1 MISGDILIYI
11 SAFLLVLT
19 VVVFF
24 HELGHF
30 LVARFCGVR
39 VETFAIGFG
48 RELFGWDDRHGTRWK
63 IGWLPLGG
71 YVKFWGDESAAST
84 PDTDQLQK
92 MSEADRSVSFHHKPV
107 GNRMAIVAAGPVSN
121 FILGILIFAALFM
134 IMGRTT
140 ILARVD
146 QVQPG
151 SAAEQAGFLP
161 GDVVLAIDGVKIE
174 GFSELQR
181 RVMLSAGESLNVLV
195 EREDQQLTL
204 TVVPRVDE
212 FTDAFGNVQRRGLI
226 GLVRANNPEDQVV
239 EIVGPVRA
247 LIYGAQE
254 TWFIVDQTF
263 VYLGRM
269 IMGKE
274 STEQLG
280 GPLRIAQMSGQVAQI
295 SVSALVHLM
304 AVLSVSIGLLNLF
317 PVPMLDGG
325 HLVFYAIEAVWRRPV
340 NQRVLDFSYRIGFAA
355 ITTLIVFVTWNDL
368 VNLRVVDFL
377 ASLFS

>member
-1 MISGDILIYI
+1 VISGDILIYV
-11 SAFLLVLT
+11 SAFLFVLT

-30 LVARFCGVR
+30 LVARYCGVR

-48 RELFGWDDRHGTRWK
+48 RELFGWNDSHGTRWK
-63 IGWLPLGG
+63 VGWLPLGG

-84 PDTDQLQK
+84 PDNAQLEQ
-92 MSEADRSVSFHHKPV
+92 MTASERSVSFHHKPV
-107 GNRMAIVAAGPVSN
+107 GNRIAVVAAGPIAN

-134 IMGRTT
+134 TFGRTT

-151 SAAEQAGFLP
+151 SAAEQAGFMP
-161 GDVVLAIDGVKIE
+161 GDVVLAINGDRIE
-174 GFSELQR
+174 SFTDLQR
-181 RVMLSAGESLNVLV
+181 RVMLSAGESLDVLV
-195 EREDQQLTL
+195 EREDQQLNL
-204 TVVPRVDE
+204 LVVPRVDE

-239 EIVGPVRA
+239 EVVGPVRA
-247 LIYGAQE
+247 LLLGVQE
-254 TWFIVDQTF
+254 TYFIVDQTF

-280 GPLRIAQMSGQVAQI
+280 GPLRIAQMSGQVAQ
-295 SVSALVHLM
+295 VSIPALIHLM

-325 HLVFYAIEAVWRRPV
+325 HLVFYSIEAVWRRPV
-340 NQRVLDFSYRIGFAA
+340 NARVLDFSYRIGFAA
-355 ITTLIVFVTWNDL
+355 ITTLILFVTWNDL

>member
-1 MISGDILIYI
+1 MISGDILIYAG
-11 SAFLLVLT
+11 AFLFVLT

-30 LVARFCGVR
+30 LVARFFGVK
-39 VETFAIGFG
+39 VDTFAIGFG
-48 RELFGWDDRHGTRWK
+48 REMFGWNDSYGTRWK

-84 PDTDQLQK
+84 PDTEQLDQMTASQ
-92 MSEADRSVSFHHKPV
+92 RSVSFHHKPV
-107 GNRMAIVAAGPVSN
+107 GNRIAVVAAGPIAN
-121 FILGILIFAALFM
+121 FILGILIFASLFM
-134 IMGRTT
+134 ITGYTT

-151 SAAEQAGFLP
+151 SAAEVAGFLP
-161 GDVVLAIDGVKIE
+161 GDVVLSIDGEKI
-174 GFSELQR
+174 GSFTDLQR
-181 RVMLSAGESLNVLV
+181 RVMLSAGETLQMVV

-204 TVVPRVDE
+204 QVVPRVDE

-226 GLVRANNPEDQVV
+226 GLVRANKPEDQMV
-239 EIVGPVRA
+239 ESVGPVRA
-247 LIYGAQE
+247 LALGVQE
-254 TWFIVDQTF
+254 TYFIVDQTF

-274 STEQLG
+274 STDQLG
-280 GPLRIAQMSGQVAQI
+280 GPLRIAQMSGQVAQVSI
-295 SVSALVHLM
+295 SALIHLM

-325 HLVFYAIEAVWRRPV
+325 HLVFYGIEAVWRRPV
-340 NQRVLDFSYRIGFAA
+340 SARILDFSYRIGFAA

-368 VNLRVVDFL
+368 VNLQVVDFL
-377 ASLFS
+377 AGLFS

>member
-30 LVARFCGVR
+30 LVARLCGVR

-48 RELFGWDDRHGTRWK
+48 RELLGWDDRHGTRWK

-121 FILGILIFAALFM
+121 FVLGILIFAALFM

-181 RVMLSAGESLNVLV
+181 RVMLSAGETLNVLV

-204 TVVPRVDE
+204 TVVPRIDE

>member
-174 GFSELQR
+174 GFAELQR

>member
-1 MISGDILIYI
+1 MISGDILIYV
-11 SAFLLVLT
+11 SAFLFVLT

-30 LVARFCGVR
+30 LVARYCGVR

-48 RELFGWDDRHGTRWK
+48 RELFGWNDSHGTRWK
-63 IGWLPLGG
+63 VGWLPLGG

-84 PDTDQLQK
+84 PDDTQLQQ
-92 MSEADRSVSFHHKPV
+92 MTASEQSVSFHHKPV
-107 GNRMAIVAAGPVSN
+107 GNRIAVVAAGPIAN

-151 SAAEQAGFLP
+151 SAAEQAGFMP
-161 GDVVLAIDGVKIE
+161 GDVVLAIDGDRIE
-174 GFSELQR
+174 SFTDLQR
-181 RVMLSAGESLNVLV
+181 RVMLSAGESLDVLV
-195 EREDQQLTL
+195 EREDQQLNL
-204 TVVPRVDE
+204 LVVPRVDE

-239 EIVGPVRA
+239 EVVGPLRA
-247 LIYGAQE
+247 LSLGVQE

-280 GPLRIAQMSGQVAQI
+280 GPLRIAQMSGQVAQVSI
-295 SVSALVHLM
+295 SALIHLM

-340 NQRVLDFSYRIGFAA
+340 NPRIRDFSYRIGFAA
-355 ITTLIVFVTWNDL
+355 ITTLILFVTWNDL

>member
-1 MISGDILIYI
+1 VISGDILIYI

-48 RELFGWDDRHGTRWK
+48 RELLGWDDRHGTRWK

-174 GFSELQR
+174 GFAELQR

-247 LIYGAQE
+247 LVYGAQE

>member
-1 MISGDILIYI
+1 MISGDFLIYI
-11 SAFLLVLT
+11 GAFLFVLT

-30 LVARFCGVR
+30 LVARYFGVR

-48 RELFGWDDRHGTRWK
+48 REVFGWHDSHGTRWK
-63 IGWLPLGG
+63 VGWLPLGG

-84 PDTDQLQK
+84 PDKTQLQQ
-92 MSEADRSVSFHHKPV
+92 MSLSDKLVSFHHKPV
-107 GNRMAIVAAGPVSN
+107 GNRIAVVAAGPIAN

-134 IMGRTT
+134 VMGRTT

-151 SAAEQAGFLP
+151 SAAEQAGFQQ
-161 GDVVLAIDGVKIE
+161 GDVVLAIDGDKIE
-174 GFSELQR
+174 SFTDLQR
-181 RVMLSAGESLNVLV
+181 RVMLSAGETLEVLV
-195 EREDQQLTL
+195 EREDQQFTL
-204 TVVPRVDE
+204 LVVPRVDE
-212 FTDAFGNVQRRGLI
+212 FKDAFGNVQRRGLI

-239 EIVGPVRA
+239 ESVGPLRA
-247 LIYGAQE
+247 LSLGVQE
-254 TWFIVDQTF
+254 TYFIVDQTF

-269 IMGKE
+269 IVGKE

-280 GPLRIAQMSGQVAQI
+280 GPLRIAQMSGQVAQVSI
-295 SVSALVHLM
+295 SALIHLM

-325 HLVFYAIEAVWRRPV
+325 HLVFYGIEAVWRRPV
-340 NQRVLDFSYRIGFAA
+340 NPRVLDFSYRIGFAA

-368 VNLRVVDFL
+368 VNLQVVDFL
-377 ASLFS
+377 AGLFS

>member
-1 MISGDILIYI
+1 MISGDILTYVG
-11 SAFLLVLT
+11 AFLFVLT
-19 VVVFF
+19 IVVFF

-30 LVARFCGVR
+30 LVARYFGVR

-48 RELFGWDDRHGTRWK
+48 RELFGWNDSHGTRWK

-84 PDTDQLQK
+84 PDNTQLEQ
-92 MSEADRSVSFHHKPV
+92 MTASERSVSFHHKPV
-107 GNRMAIVAAGPVSN
+107 SNRIAVVAAGPVAN
-121 FILGILIFAALFM
+121 FILGILVFAALFM

-151 SAAEQAGFLP
+151 SAAEEAGFLP
-161 GDVVLAIDGVKIE
+161 GDVVLAIDDKKIE
-174 GFSELQR
+174 SFSDLQR
-181 RVMLSAGESLNVLV
+181 QVMLSSGETLVVLI
-195 EREDQQLTL
+195 EREDQQLSL
-204 TVVPRVDE
+204 SVVPRVEE

-239 EIVGPVRA
+239 EYVGPLRA
-247 LIYGAQE
+247 LSLGVQE
-254 TWFIVDQTF
+254 TYFIVDQTF

-280 GPLRIAQMSGQVAQI
+280 GPLRIAQMSGQVAQV
-295 SVSALVHLM
+295 SLSALIHLM

-325 HLVFYAIEAVWRRPV
+325 HLVFYGIEAVWRRPV
-340 NQRVLDFSYRIGFAA
+340 SSRILDFSYRIGFAA

-368 VNLRVVDFL
+368 VNLQVVDFL
-377 ASLFS
+377 AGLFS

>member
-1 MISGDILIYI
+1 MISGDILIYAG
-11 SAFLLVLT
+11 AFLFVLT

-30 LVARFCGVR
+30 LVARYFGVK

-48 RELFGWDDRHGTRWK
+48 RELIGWNDSRGTRWK

-71 YVKFWGDESAAST
+71 YVKFWGDDSAAST
-84 PDTDQLQK
+84 PDTSQLDQ
-92 MSEADRSVSFHHKPV
+92 MTASERSVSFHHKPV
-107 GNRMAIVAAGPVSN
+107 GNRFAVVAAGPIAN
-121 FILGILIFAALFM
+121 FILGILIFASLFM
-134 IMGRTT
+134 INGYTT

-151 SAAEQAGFLP
+151 SAAEEAGFLP
-161 GDVVLAIDGVKIE
+161 GDVVLSIDGEKI
-174 GFSELQR
+174 GSFSDLQR
-181 RVMLSAGESLNVLV
+181 RVMLSAGETLQMVV
-195 EREDQQLTL
+195 EREDQHLTL
-204 TVVPRVDE
+204 QVVPRVDE

-226 GLVRANNPEDQVV
+226 GLVRANKPEDQVV
-239 EIVGPVRA
+239 ESVGPVRA
-247 LIYGAQE
+247 LALGAQE

-274 STEQLG
+274 STDQLG
-280 GPLRIAQMSGQVAQI
+280 GPLRIAQMSGQVAQVSI
-295 SVSALVHLM
+295 SALIHLM

-325 HLVFYAIEAVWRRPV
+325 HLVFYGIEAVWRRPV
-340 NQRVLDFSYRIGFAA
+340 SPRILDFSYRIGFAA

-368 VNLRVVDFL
+368 VNLQVVDFL
-377 ASLFS
+377 AGLFS

>member
-1 MISGDILIYI
+1 MISGDILIYVG
-11 SAFLLVLT
+11 AFLFVLT

-30 LVARFCGVR
+30 LVARYCGVR

-48 RELFGWDDRHGTRWK
+48 RELFGWNDSHGTRWK
-63 IGWLPLGG
+63 VGWLPLGG

-84 PDTDQLQK
+84 PDAAQLQQ
-92 MSEADRSVSFHHKPV
+92 MTASEQSVSFHHKPV
-107 GNRMAIVAAGPVSN
+107 SNRIAVVAAGPVAN
-121 FILGILIFAALFM
+121 FILGILIFAAFFM
-134 IMGRTT
+134 IMGRTI

-151 SAAEQAGFLP
+151 SAAEQAGFLQ
-161 GDVVLAIDGVKIE
+161 GDIVLAIDGEKIE
-174 GFSELQR
+174 SFTDLQR
-181 RVMLSAGESLNVLV
+181 RVMLSAGETLQVTV
-195 EREDQQLTL
+195 EREDQHLTL
-204 TVVPRVDE
+204 QVVPRVDE

-226 GLVRANNPEDQVV
+226 GLVRANKPEDQVV
-239 EIVGPVRA
+239 ERVGPLRA
-247 LIYGAQE
+247 LALGVQE
-254 TWFIVDQTF
+254 TYFIVDQTF

-269 IMGKE
+269 IVGKE

-280 GPLRIAQMSGQVAQI
+280 GPLRIAQMSGQVAQVSI
-295 SVSALVHLM
+295 SALIHLM

-325 HLVFYAIEAVWRRPV
+325 HLVFYAIEAVWRRPISPRIV
-340 NQRVLDFSYRIGFAA
+340 DFSYRIGFAA

-368 VNLRVVDFL
+368 VNLQVVDFL
-377 ASLFS
+377 AGLFS

>member
-1 MISGDILIYI
+1 VISGDILIYAG
-11 SAFLLVLT
+11 AFLFVLT

-30 LVARFCGVR
+30 LVARYFGVK

-48 RELFGWDDRHGTRWK
+48 RELIGWNDSRGTRWK

-71 YVKFWGDESAAST
+71 YVKFWGDDSAAST
-84 PDTDQLQK
+84 PDTSQLDQ
-92 MSEADRSVSFHHKPV
+92 MTASERSVSFHHKPV
-107 GNRMAIVAAGPVSN
+107 GNRFAVVAAGPIAN
-121 FILGILIFAALFM
+121 FILGILIFASLFM
-134 IMGRTT
+134 INGYTT

-151 SAAEQAGFLP
+151 SAAEEAGFLP
-161 GDVVLAIDGVKIE
+161 GDVVLSIDGEKI
-174 GFSELQR
+174 GSFSDLQR
-181 RVMLSAGESLNVLV
+181 RVMLSAGETLQMVV
-195 EREDQQLTL
+195 EREDQHLTL
-204 TVVPRVDE
+204 QVVPRVDE

-226 GLVRANNPEDQVV
+226 GLVRANKPEDQVV
-239 EIVGPVRA
+239 ESVGPVRA
-247 LIYGAQE
+247 LALGAQE

-274 STEQLG
+274 STDQLG
-280 GPLRIAQMSGQVAQI
+280 GPLRIAQMSGQVAQVSI
-295 SVSALVHLM
+295 SALIHLM

-325 HLVFYAIEAVWRRPV
+325 HLVFYGIEAVWRRPV
-340 NQRVLDFSYRIGFAA
+340 SPRILDFSYRIGFAA

-368 VNLRVVDFL
+368 VNLQVVDFL
-377 ASLFS
+377 AGLFS

>member
-48 RELFGWDDRHGTRWK
+48 RELAGWNDRYGTRWK

-84 PDTDQLQK
+84 PNEAQLNQ
-92 MSEADRSVSFHHKPV
+92 MSEADRRVSFHHKPV
-107 GNRMAIVAAGPVSN
+107 GKRFAVVAAGPIAN
-121 FILGILIFAALFM
+121 FILGILIFAALFL

-140 ILARVD
+140 IPARVD

-151 SAAEQAGFLP
+151 SAAEQAGFMQ
-161 GDVVLAIDGVKIE
+161 GDVVLAINGAAIE
-174 GFSELQR
+174 SFADLQR
-181 RVMLSAGESLNVLV
+181 RVMLSAGESLEVLV

-204 TVVPRVDE
+204 TVVPRVDQ

-239 EIVGPVRA
+239 EVVGPGRA
-247 LIYGAQE
+247 LLLGVQE

-263 VYLGRM
+263 VYIGRM
-269 IMGKE
+269 ITGKE
-274 STEQLG
+274 GAEQLG
-280 GPLRIAQMSGQVAQI
+280 GPLRIAQMSGQVAQ
-295 SVSALVHLM
+295 VSITALVHLM

-325 HLVFYAIEAVWRRPV
+325 HLVFYAIEAVWRRPL
-340 NQRVLDFSYRIGFAA
+340 NARVMDFSYRIGFAA
-355 ITTLIVFVTWNDL
+355 ITTLILFATWNDL

>member
-1 MISGDILIYI
+1 MISGDILTYVG
-11 SAFLLVLT
+11 AFLFVLT
-19 VVVFF
+19 IVVFF

-30 LVARFCGVR
+30 LVARYFGVR

-48 RELFGWDDRHGTRWK
+48 RELFGWNDSHGTRWK

-84 PDTDQLQK
+84 PDNTQLEQ
-92 MSEADRSVSFHHKPV
+92 MTASERSVSFHHKPV
-107 GNRMAIVAAGPVSN
+107 SNRIAVVAAGPVAN
-121 FILGILIFAALFM
+121 FILGILVFAALFM
-134 IMGRTT
+134 VMGRTT

-151 SAAEQAGFLP
+151 SAAEEAGFLP
-161 GDVVLAIDGVKIE
+161 GDVVLAIDDKKIE
-174 GFSELQR
+174 SFSDLQR
-181 RVMLSAGESLNVLV
+181 QVMLSSGETLVVLI
-195 EREDQQLTL
+195 EREDQQLSL
-204 TVVPRVDE
+204 SVVPRVEE

-239 EIVGPVRA
+239 EYVGPLRA
-247 LIYGAQE
+247 LSLGVQE
-254 TWFIVDQTF
+254 TYFIVDQTF

-280 GPLRIAQMSGQVAQI
+280 GPLRIAQMSGQVAQV
-295 SVSALVHLM
+295 SLSALIHLM

-325 HLVFYAIEAVWRRPV
+325 HLVFYGIEAVWRRPV
-340 NQRVLDFSYRIGFAA
+340 SSRILDFSYRIGFAA

-368 VNLRVVDFL
+368 VNLQVVDFL
-377 ASLFS
+377 AGLFS

>member
-1 MISGDILIYI
+1 VISGDILTYVG
-11 SAFLLVLT
+11 AFLFVLT
-19 VVVFF
+19 IVVFF

-30 LVARFCGVR
+30 LVARYFGVR

-48 RELFGWDDRHGTRWK
+48 RELFGWNDSHGTRWK

-84 PDTDQLQK
+84 PDNTQLEQ
-92 MSEADRSVSFHHKPV
+92 MTASERSVSFHHKPV
-107 GNRMAIVAAGPVSN
+107 SNRIAVVAAGPVAN
-121 FILGILIFAALFM
+121 FILGILVFAALFM

-151 SAAEQAGFLP
+151 SAAEEAGFLP
-161 GDVVLAIDGVKIE
+161 GDVVLAIDDKKIE
-174 GFSELQR
+174 SFSDLQR
-181 RVMLSAGESLNVLV
+181 QVMLSSGETLVVLI
-195 EREDQQLTL
+195 EREDQQLSL
-204 TVVPRVDE
+204 SVVPRVEE

-239 EIVGPVRA
+239 EYVGPLRA
-247 LIYGAQE
+247 LSLGVQE
-254 TWFIVDQTF
+254 TYFIVDQTF

-280 GPLRIAQMSGQVAQI
+280 GPLRIAQMSGQVAQV
-295 SVSALVHLM
+295 SLSALIHLM

-325 HLVFYAIEAVWRRPV
+325 HLVFYGIEAVWRRPV
-340 NQRVLDFSYRIGFAA
+340 SSRILDFSYRIGFAA

-368 VNLRVVDFL
+368 VNLQVVDFL
-377 ASLFS
+377 AGLFS

>member
-11 SAFLLVLT
+11 GAFLLVLT

-30 LVARFCGVR
+30 LVARYCGVR

-48 RELFGWDDRHGTRWK
+48 RELFGWNDSRGTRWK
-63 IGWLPLGG
+63 VGWLPLGG

-84 PDTDQLQK
+84 ADREQLQQ
-92 MSEADRSVSFHHKPV
+92 MSAADKRVSFHHKPV
-107 GNRMAIVAAGPVSN
+107 GSRMAVVAAGPIAN
-121 FILGILIFAALFM
+121 FILGILIFATLFM
-134 IMGRTT
+134 TMGRTT

-151 SAAEQAGFLP
+151 SAAEQAGFQP
-161 GDVVLAIDGVKIE
+161 GDVVLAIDGEYIE
-174 GFSELQR
+174 SFSDLQR
-181 RVMLSAGESLNVLV
+181 RVMLSAGDTLDVLV
-195 EREDQQLTL
+195 EREDQQLNL
-204 TVVPRVDE
+204 MVVPRVDE

-226 GLVRANNPEDQVV
+226 GLVRANNPEDQIV
-239 EIVGPVRA
+239 EYAGPVRA
-247 LIYGAQE
+247 LALGVQE
-254 TWFIVDQTF
+254 TYFIIDQTF

-280 GPLRIAQMSGQVAQI
+280 GPLRIAQMSGQVAQ
-295 SVSALVHLM
+295 VSIPALIHLM
-304 AVLSVSIGLLNLF
+304 AVLSISIGLLNLF

-340 NQRVLDFSYRIGFAA
+340 NPRVLDFSYRIGFAA
-355 ITTLIVFVTWNDL
+355 ITTLILFVTWNDL

-377 ASLFS
+377 AGLFS

>member
-1 MISGDILIYI
+1 MISGSVLIYVG
-11 SAFLLVLT
+11 AFLFVLT

-30 LVARFCGVR
+30 LMARYCGVR

-48 RELFGWDDRHGTRWK
+48 REVFGWNDSHGTRWK

-71 YVKFWGDESAAST
+71 YVKFWGDDSVAST
-84 PDTDQLQK
+84 PDGAQLEQ
-92 MSEADRSVSFHHKPV
+92 MSAADKLLSFHHKPV
-107 GNRMAIVAAGPVSN
+107 GNRLAIVAAGPLSN
-121 FILGILIFAALFM
+121 FILGIFIFAALFM
-134 IMGRTT
+134 IMGYTT

-161 GDVVLAIDGVKIE
+161 GDVVLEIE
-174 GFSELQR
+174 GEKIGSFTDLQR
-181 RVMLSAGESLNVLV
+181 RVMLSAGETLHVLV
-195 EREDQQLTL
+195 EREDQHLTL
-204 TVVPRVDE
+204 QVVPRVDE

-226 GLVRANNPEDQVV
+226 GLVRANKPEDQIV
-239 EIVGPVRA
+239 ESVGPLRA
-247 LIYGAQE
+247 LGLGVRE
-254 TWFIVDQTF
+254 TYFIVDQTF

-280 GPLRIAQMSGQVAQI
+280 GPLRIAQLSGQVAQVSI
-295 SVSALVHLM
+295 SALVHLM

-325 HLVFYAIEAVWRRPV
+325 HLVFYAIEAVFRRPV
-340 NQRVLDFSYRIGFAA
+340 NARVMEFSYRIGFAA

>member
-1 MISGDILIYI
+1 M
-11 SAFLLVLT
+11 
-19 VVVFF
+19 
-24 HELGHF
+24 
-30 LVARFCGVR
+30 
-39 VETFAIGFG
+39 
-48 RELFGWDDRHGTRWK
+48 
-63 IGWLPLGG
+63 
-71 YVKFWGDESAAST
+71 
-84 PDTDQLQK
+84 
-92 MSEADRSVSFHHKPV
+92 PV
-107 GNRMAIVAAGPVSN
+107 VAAGPIAN

-151 SAAEQAGFLP
+151 SAAEQAGFMP
-161 GDVVLAIDGVKIE
+161 GDVVLAIDGEKIDS
-174 GFSELQR
+174 FSDLQR
-181 RVMLSAGESLNVLV
+181 RVMLSAGETLNVLV
-195 EREDQQLTL
+195 EREDQQLNL

-239 EIVGPVRA
+239 EVVGPVRA
-247 LIYGAQE
+247 LLLGAQE

-280 GPLRIAQMSGQVAQI
+280 GPLRIAQMSGQVAQVSI
-295 SVSALVHLM
+295 SALIHLM

-325 HLVFYAIEAVWRRPV
+325 HLVFYAIEAVWRTAGKR
-340 NQRVLDFSYRIGFAA
+340 SGCSISA
-355 ITTLIVFVTWNDL
+355 IES
-368 VNLRVVDFL
+368 
-377 ASLFS
+377 ASLRLPL

>member
-11 SAFLLVLT
+11 GAFLFVLT
-19 VVVFF
+19 IVVFF

-30 LVARFCGVR
+30 LVARYCGVR

-48 RELFGWDDRHGTRWK
+48 RELIGWNDSHGTRWK
-63 IGWLPLGG
+63 VGWLPLGG

-84 PDTDQLQK
+84 PDEAQLQQ
-92 MSEADRSVSFHHKPV
+92 MTASERSVSFHHKPV
-107 GNRMAIVAAGPVSN
+107 GNRIAVVAAGPVAN
-121 FILGILIFAALFM
+121 FILGIVIFAALFM

-151 SAAEQAGFLP
+151 SAAEQAGFQP
-161 GDVVLAIDGVKIE
+161 GDIVLAIDGEKIE
-174 GFSELQR
+174 SFSDLQR
-181 RVMLSAGESLNVLV
+181 RVMLSAGENLDVLV
-195 EREDQQLTL
+195 EREDQQLNL
-204 TVVPRVDE
+204 VVVPRVDE

-239 EIVGPVRA
+239 EYVGPVRA
-247 LIYGAQE
+247 LALGVQE
-254 TWFIVDQTF
+254 TYFIIDQTF

-280 GPLRIAQMSGQVAQI
+280 GPLRIAQMSGQVAQ
-295 SVSALVHLM
+295 VSIAALIHLM

-325 HLVFYAIEAVWRRPV
+325 HLLFYGIEAVWRRPV
-340 NQRVLDFSYRIGFAA
+340 NARVLDFSYRIGFAA
-355 ITTLIVFVTWNDL
+355 ITTLILFATWNDL

-377 ASLFS
+377 AGLFS

>member
-1 MISGDILIYI
+1 MISGDFLIYI
-11 SAFLLVLT
+11 GAFLFVLT

-30 LVARFCGVR
+30 LVARFFGVR

-48 RELFGWDDRHGTRWK
+48 RELFGWHDSHGTRWK
-63 IGWLPLGG
+63 VGWLPLGG

-84 PDTDQLQK
+84 PDKTQLQQ
-92 MSEADRSVSFHHKPV
+92 MSLSDKLVSFHHKPV
-107 GNRMAIVAAGPVSN
+107 GNRIAVVAAGPIAN

-151 SAAEQAGFLP
+151 SAAEQAGFQQ
-161 GDVVLAIDGVKIE
+161 GDVVLAIDGKKIE
-174 GFSELQR
+174 SFTDLQR
-181 RVMLSAGESLNVLV
+181 RVMLSAGETLEILV
-195 EREDQQLTL
+195 EREDQQFTL
-204 TVVPRVDE
+204 LVVPRVDE
-212 FTDAFGNVQRRGLI
+212 FKDAFGNVQRRGLI

-239 EIVGPVRA
+239 ESVGPLRA
-247 LIYGAQE
+247 LSLGVQE
-254 TWFIVDQTF
+254 TYFIVDQTF

-280 GPLRIAQMSGQVAQI
+280 GPLRIAQMSGQVAQVSI
-295 SVSALVHLM
+295 SALIHLM

-325 HLVFYAIEAVWRRPV
+325 HLVFYGIEAVWRRPV
-340 NQRVLDFSYRIGFAA
+340 NPRVLDFSYRIGFAA

-368 VNLRVVDFL
+368 VNLQVVDFL
-377 ASLFS
+377 AGLFS